1 MTFARLLQLADID
14 SDALVLDVGT
24 TGGYTAAVISRLAS
38 AVVGL
43 EADEEMAGWATS
55 NLVEQGVDN
64 VAVFSGPLNAGY
76 REQGPYD
83 AIILEGAVEE
93 IPQTFF
99 EQLREGGRLVAVVQ
113 DGPIGRAT
121 LFLKQDG
128 LVSSSV
134 AFDANVQPLP
144 GFERAREFVF

>member
-1 MTFARLLQLADID
+1 
-14 SDALVLDVGT
+14 
-24 TGGYTAAVISRLAS
+24 
-38 AVVGL
+38 
-43 EADEEMAGWATS
+43 MAGWATS